1 MASYARAPNCAPID
15 GILLRGLLTGS
26 LFTGSIL
33 VMLVAR
39 TNNKSS
45 FTRPFL
51 SFFLS
56 FLCPTAGLDPAQQLA
71 AICRF
76 ACKRGYTVRA
86 IGTGSS
92 WSRLTST
99 RDILINMTSLKQM
112 ITPRPAN
119 RRENLLKEY
128 VDIEVQGGMTVV
140 DFVEKLDK
148 HYGLALPTMGNY
160 AGQTVAGVASTSTH
174 GSGYFAGTLVST
186 SP

>member
-1 MASYARAPNCAPID
+1 
-15 GILLRGLLTGS
+15 
-26 LFTGSIL
+26 
-33 VMLVAR
+33 
-39 TNNKSS
+39 
-45 FTRPFL
+45 
-51 SFFLS
+51 
-56 FLCPTAGLDPAQQLA
+56 
-71 AICRF
+71 
-76 ACKRGYTVRA
+76 
-86 IGTGSS
+86 
-92 WSRLTST
+92 
-99 RDILINMTSLKQM
+99 M

-174 GSGYFAGTLVST
+174 GSGYFAGTLVSI